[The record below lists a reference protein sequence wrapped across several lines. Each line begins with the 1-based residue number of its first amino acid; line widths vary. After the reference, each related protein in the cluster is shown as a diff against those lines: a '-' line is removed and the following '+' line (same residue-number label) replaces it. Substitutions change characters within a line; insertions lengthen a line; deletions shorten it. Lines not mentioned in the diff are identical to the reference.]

1 MEQHAAIA
9 ECEQIDFEARVRELI
24 GQTGLSAGATELARD
39 DDLFDAGLTSHASVR
54 LMLAL
59 EDAFDVE
66 FPDEMLQ
73 REYFSSVA
81 AIAGAIGTLLEAGEG

>member
-1 MEQHAAIA
+1 MNASNLAVGGVQGDIESKI
-9 ECEQIDFEARVRELI
+9 RTLI
-24 GQTGLSAGATELARD
+24 TATGLEAEDLDRD

-59 EDAFDVE
+59 EDAFNVE

-73 REYFSSVA
+73 REYFVSVS
-81 AIAGAIGTLLEAGEG
+81 AIAGAINSLLEDGNG